1 MAAAPEPKSNL
12 IVPESIRQ
20 ILADH
25 GRIMRVRKGHVLLAV
40 GLQARLRTHCGSQK
54 MTIAAMQ
61 IADMNV
67 WAQRS

>member
-40 GLQARLRTHCGSQK
+40 GLQASGLIPTFG
-54 MTIAAMQ
+54 AL
-61 IADMNV
+61 DG
-67 WAQRS
+67 QRR